1 MAGGFRALCSQ
12 IFKSTSRYTYILKIH
27 VTVPVGSSKKLRVNS
42 EREVES
48 FDEQGRSDKVER
60 CCDVLITWHDGPTS
74 LPRLKAFC
82 KVTLL
87 GCTTCRDAPPFKK
100 ETDSGSRLCRR
111 VSCNAH

>member
-1 MAGGFRALCSQ
+1 MLP
-12 IFKSTSRYTYILKIH
+12 SRL
-27 VTVPVGSSKKLRVNS
+27 VARKKLRVNS

-87 GCTTCRDAPPFKK
+87 GCTTYRDAPPFKK
-100 ETDSGSRLCRR
+100 ETDSGSRLSARFLQR
-111 VSCNAH
+111 SLALMIYYESYGSLTRSP